1 MNIRPKMLL
10 AALGAAAVMLS
21 PAFAQSLTITCRCVQ
36 DGVSAHQVAWIN
48 EYVIPEFE
56 AAHPGASLSLIEF
69 GGSDEALRQQYALD
83 LSVSRGADVM
93 SFDGFWIPEFA
104 SGGLLSPLS
113 SIGGE
118 AASNWEGWGHI
129 APGIQDIM
137 SYEGEVYGIANGTD
151 VRMIFYR
158 KDIFEEAGVEN
169 ADSWQPE
176 SWQDI
181 IDTAQQVK
189 DAFPDSFPLQINAGS
204 AMGEA
209 TTMQGYY
216 MLITGT
222 GEEPFMDGR
231 WVTGSQGILDML
243 EFYQHVYVDTDLGSQ
258 RIQLLNDGRD
268 QSFANFRDGVTSM
281 LVEGDW
287 FYRAVTAPG
296 SEFEVENR
304 DEVMGWA
311 AMPAESPGRGVRN
324 QDFVTAS
331 GGTGW
336 VINPSTSSPELAW
349 ELMAFMNSKE
359 ARDVYQTYSPGIA
372 ARDDVP
378 VPDDVFLTETAA
390 ELLPL
395 TVSRP
400 NNDHYARVSEQ
411 LQLMTENVVSGA
423 MTPEQAMNAF
433 SVAVTQIVGAEN
445 TVNHLE

>member
-1 MNIRPKMLL
+1 MKFRPNMLVK
-10 AALGAAAVMLS
+10 ALGVAAILLS
-21 PAFAQSLTITCRCVQ
+21 PALAQNMTITCRCVQ
-36 DGVSAHQVAWIN
+36 DGVSAHLVSWIN
-48 EYVIPEFE
+48 EYIIPEFE
-56 AAHPGASLSLIEF
+56 AANEGVSLSLIEF

-104 SGGLLSPLS
+104 SGGLLAPLS
-113 SIGGE
+113 EVGGD
-118 AASNWEGWGHI
+118 AADNWEGWDHI

-137 SYEGEVYGIANGTD
+137 SYEGEIYGIANGTD

-158 KDIFEEAGVEN
+158 KDIFEEAGIEN
-169 ADSWQPE
+169 ADDWQPR

-222 GEEPFMDGR
+222 GEEPFMDGK
-231 WVTGSQGILDML
+231 WVVGSQGILDML
-243 EFYQHVYVDTDLGSQ
+243 EFYRHIYVDTDLGSQ
-258 RIQLLNDGRD
+258 RVQLLNDGRD

-287 FYRAVTAPG
+287 FYRSVTAPG
-296 SEFEVENR
+296 SEFAVENR

-311 AMPAESPGRGVRN
+311 AMPAETPGRGVRG

-336 VINPSTSSPELAW
+336 VINPSTDNPELAW
-349 ELMAFMNSKE
+349 ELMALMNSKE
-359 ARDVYQTYSPGIA
+359 ARDVYQTYSPSIA

-378 VPDDVFLTETAA
+378 VPDNQFLTETAA

-423 MTPEQAMNAF
+423 MTPEEAMNAF
-433 SVAVTQIVGAEN
+433 AVAVTQITGEDN